1 MEHPENSAQ
10 MLDLLMRPA
19 FSVKDGIVTARN
31 RAAAQYMIE
40 PGCPI
45 SQLLATGQEEYAAF
59 RDGCLYLQLSIC
71 DKSRGASVTHIDG
84 QDIFLLEDEA
94 ETEALQSLALAAKE
108 LRAPLSAVL
117 ACVDR
122 LFPTLDTEADGAVR
136 EQMASINRGLFQML
150 RIVGNMSDALRYCS
164 ESRSNLEAMDIRALI
179 GEIFDR
185 AAALAEEAGVSIRL
199 RNLPQPVYC
208 AINRE
213 MLERAIYNLLS
224 NALRS
229 APKGSCISAEVTRH
243 GKRLSLTVRD
253 CGSGIPADILS
264 SVYTR
269 FLRAPGIEDGP
280 QGIGLGMLLIRSAA
294 AIHGGTVLIRQS
306 GDHGTAITLSI
317 TITDPGSGMLRSP
330 VLKIDYAGERDHGL
344 IELSNI
350 LPAASYLPQNIN

>member
-1 MEHPENSAQ
+1 MEHPENPAP
-10 MLDLLMRPA
+10 MLDLLIRPA
-19 FSVKDGIVTARN
+19 FSVKDGMVTARN

-45 SQLLATGQEEYAAF
+45 SQLLATGQEDYAAF

-71 DKSRGASVTHIDG
+71 GINRGASVTHIDG

-117 ACVDR
+117 TSVDR
-122 LFPTLDTEADGAVR
+122 LFPTLDAEGAAR

-164 ESRSNLEAMDIRALI
+164 ESRSTLEATDIRALME
-179 GEIFDR
+179 EIFDR
-185 AAALAEEAGVSIRL
+185 AAALAEEVGVTIRL
-199 RNLPQPVYC
+199 RNLPQAVYC

-229 APKGSCISAEVTRH
+229 APKGSCISAEATRH
-243 GKRLSLTVRD
+243 GKRLSLMVLD
-253 CGSGIPADILS
+253 SGSGIPADILS

-269 FLRAPGIEDGP
+269 FLRAPGIEDGT

-306 GDHGTAITLSI
+306 GEHGTAITLSL
-317 TITDPGSGMLRSP
+317 TVTEPGSGVLRSP

-350 LPAASYLPQNIN
+350 LPADSYLPQDIN